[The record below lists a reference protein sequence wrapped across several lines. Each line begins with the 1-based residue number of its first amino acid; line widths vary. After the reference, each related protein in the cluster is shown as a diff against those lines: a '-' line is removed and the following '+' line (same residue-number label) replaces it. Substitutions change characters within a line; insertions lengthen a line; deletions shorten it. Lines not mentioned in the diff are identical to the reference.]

1 MKTKEYNLENAPS
14 IKGLHFRS
22 FAGETDYS
30 WMAKIIEKA
39 SAADQD
45 DRATTVEDIRND
57 YEHLTHSDP
66 YQDIIFACIDEEAI
80 AYSRVEWFQ
89 EEDPND
95 RIYSLFVFII
105 PEWREKGI
113 ETAMVGWCEA
123 RLREIAQA
131 QPQDSRRLFQT
142 YSSEIQK
149 GFNRIIDSLGYNP
162 VRYFIEMSRPLENIP
177 TAELPEGIE
186 VRPVEEKDIR
196 KIWDAS
202 VEAFRDHWGFSLPEE
217 EDFISYQNS
226 KYFQPDYWQVAW
238 KGDEVVGSVQN
249 YIDHDYN
256 QKCDRKRGW
265 TEEITTHRDFRRQGI
280 AKALI
285 VRSMHMHKAKGMTE
299 VALGVDTDNP
309 NGALQLYQSLGY
321 QKQKTMITFRKEIK

>member
-202 VEAFRDHWGFSLPEE
+202 VEAFRDH
-217 EDFISYQNS
+217 
-226 KYFQPDYWQVAW
+226 
-238 KGDEVVGSVQN
+238 
-249 YIDHDYN
+249 
-256 QKCDRKRGW
+256 
-265 TEEITTHRDFRRQGI
+265 
-280 AKALI
+280 
-285 VRSMHMHKAKGMTE
+285 
-299 VALGVDTDNP
+299 
-309 NGALQLYQSLGY
+309 
-321 QKQKTMITFRKEIK
+321 